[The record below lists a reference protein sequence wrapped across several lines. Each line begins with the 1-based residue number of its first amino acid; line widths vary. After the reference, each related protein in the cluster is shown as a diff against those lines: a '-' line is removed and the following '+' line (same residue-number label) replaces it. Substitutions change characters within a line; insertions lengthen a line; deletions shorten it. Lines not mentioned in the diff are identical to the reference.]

1 LLSAAVGALLLADH
15 PVYTLKTKYTMAITY
30 HFQQRKDEARP
41 DRKTPIY
48 LRITQNRK
56 HTFHNSFIQGT
67 PILTTGQLKK

>member
-1 LLSAAVGALLLADH
+1 
-15 PVYTLKTKYTMAITY
+15 MAITY